1 MLLNSDGRA
10 GVGARCRAT
19 GGEARRVHLS
29 QVFVGRVPLQGQ
41 LHVEVLGD
49 GRVHDATCQ
58 DVGETAVIAGT
69 PVVKDSSYKQNIKII
84 FIRTPLYLIFINPS
98 KNLSN
103 LNIRNVL

>member
-1 MLLNSDGRA
+1 M
-10 GVGARCRAT
+10 
-19 GGEARRVHLS
+19 HLS

-69 PVVKDSSYKQNIKII
+69 PVVKDSSYKQNRK
-84 FIRTPLYLIFINPS
+84 
-98 KNLSN
+98 
-103 LNIRNVL
+103 